1 MIHELFEVLQVVPP
15 REEEGLCNETEPG
28 RDLQFFALGLLQHLL
43 QLLFAHITVAFDLIG
58 VWIQVQV
65 LWRGIRKSC
74 IKDNPNRQKADSQ
87 TNEIQ
92 IYVTSR

>member
-28 RDLQFFALGLLQHLL
+28 RDLQLFALSLLQHFL

-58 VWIQVQV
+58 IWIQVHI
-65 LWRGIRKSC
+65 LWRDMRRDVTAS
-74 IKDNPNRQKADSQ
+74 DAARQKAGSPI
-87 TNEIQ
+87 N
-92 IYVTSR
+92 